1 MDIALSLTRST
12 IGKERMASSGPFGRG
27 RPAQT
32 AAVADPGLPD
42 DLPALARAAVA
53 GEPGA
58 FGLLYQRYVDRV
70 HRFIYFRVSD
80 EATARDLTQD
90 AFVRALR
97 KIDSLSQPERFEAWL
112 MRIAHRAVQN
122 HYRSRGR
129 RPEQV
134 EIEKVEHAQTRDRA
148 LGVGASS
155 AGDADPHRRLETAIR
170 LDDLREAIA
179 GLSEAQREV
188 LGLRFVAGLSFAE
201 TAEATGKSL
210 HAVRKLQY
218 RGLASLRQQASDEAE
233 EGSP

>member
-1 MDIALSLTRST
+1 
-12 IGKERMASSGPFGRG
+12 
-27 RPAQT
+27 
-32 AAVADPGLPD
+32 
-42 DLPALARAAVA
+42 
-53 GEPGA
+53 
-58 FGLLYQRYVDRV
+58 V

-90 AFVRALR
+90 TFVRALR

-134 EIEKVEHAQTRDRA
+134 EIESVEHAQTRDRA
-148 LGVGASS
+148 LGVGAS
-155 AGDADPHRRLETAIR
+155 ADAHDPYARLETALR
-170 LDDLREAIA
+170 LDTLREALA
-179 GLSEAQREV
+179 GLSDAQREV

-218 RGLASLRQQASDEAE
+218 RGLSLLRQRAAEEAE